1 MALWDG
7 DFMVIL
13 GKMVDADVV
22 MEVVVKVI
30 VVVAVDVVLVFL
42 SFSGVFV

>member
-13 GKMVDADVV
+13 GKMVDADMV

-30 VVVAVDVVLVFL
+30 VVVAVDVVLDFL

>member
-13 GKMVDADVV
+13 GKMVGVDVV

>member
-13 GKMVDADVV
+13 GKMVDADMV